1 MSERSTTKIDE
12 KQLRVVQQ
20 DCNKKQENVR
30 LKVEEVEY
38 TRKKCWLIFDSLCDF
53 WRKEEDVKDALSES
67 TAANFK
73 VEMLKWQFGENLSL
87 KDEIEL
93 ALMKLKNESKQ
104 LQQQLMDSVSS
115 TVPPIITDTRST
127 EQLTLEEIQD
137 KWQYFE
143 FSSMRDLSETY
154 NSIGNVL
161 PFGPKP
167 SAYPGHHTFASSV
180 ENANVFLKAKLLK
193 VKINRPWFRES
204 LFYDREFKLVSNAN

>member
-20 DCNKKQENVR
+20 DCNKEQENVW
-30 LKVEEVEY
+30 LKVEELEY
-38 TRKKCWLIFDSLCDF
+38 TRKKCWLIFDSLCDL

-73 VEMLKWQFGENLSL
+73 VEMLKWHFGDNSSL

-93 ALMKLKNESKQ
+93 VLMKLKNESKQ
-104 LQQQLMDSVSS
+104 LQQQMMDSVSS
-115 TVPPIITDTRST
+115 TVPPIVTDMGSA

-137 KWQYFE
+137 QWQYFE
-143 FSSMRDLSETY
+143 FSSMRDLAETY

-161 PFGPKP
+161 TFRPKP
-167 SAYPGHHTFASSV
+167 STYPGHHTFASSV